1 MKTKTFGQIK
11 VGQLFTWQSS
21 SYWMKKT
28 GDGSAVYANGDA
40 LPASDRTDT
49 FRTVGKVKW
58 ESK

>member
-1 MKTKTFGQIK
+1 MKTNTFGQVK

-28 GDGSAVYANGDA
+28 SDASAVYADGSE
-40 LPASDRTDT
+40 LPASARPNT

-58 ESK
+58 QAK